1 MNGKQIKTKKKRKYL
16 LINLGHLSMIS
27 HKVISYLA
35 VIHMETV
42 NHKGSYLGWSFIY
55 NLSKNIDTRLTRSR
69 MFSLRSPLRMHSFE
83 STSI

>member
-1 MNGKQIKTKKKRKYL
+1 
-16 LINLGHLSMIS
+16 MIS
-27 HKVISYLA
+27 HKLISYLA

-69 MFSLRSPLRMHSFE
+69 MLSLLFALLSCFE
-83 STSI
+83 SILI